1 MPSCSILVVDDEP
14 LLRGFVQQMLERAG
28 HRVASAEDGRK
39 ASEQMLLR
47 PFDLVVTDLLMPER
61 DGIELIDELRRQYP
75 SVRIIAMSGG
85 GRIGRE
91 QYLQIAKGFGAHVLL
106 EKPFSAKQ
114 LLAAVDHAL
123 GAPSAA

>member
-1 MPSCSILVVDDEP
+1 MPACSILVVDDEP

-39 ASEQMLLR
+39 ASEQMQQQ

-75 SVRIIAMSGG
+75 SVRIVAMSGG
-85 GRIGRE
+85 GRIGRDE
-91 QYLQIAKGFGAHVLL
+91 AG
-106 EKPFSAKQ
+106 E
-114 LLAAVDHAL
+114 
-123 GAPSAA
+123 